1 VQKALGPDEVEVYD
15 NKGKK
20 VPEIDPLR
28 WTNAHHMKVFD
39 LHIPRGSTTSEP
51 TMIRHSTGREQTVI
65 IVHRIRT
72 SWSLSE
78 IKAIPTVFQLL
89 RDHEVYLSE
98 HRWKETIWNT
108 TQLGFIVG
116 LDPQFYNPEQAAE
129 RLIQD
134 MKKHNPGKPKIPHF
148 RMAFCTPTVLVKGI
162 GKRNSRTKAY
172 AIETEK
178 MNSMEMLRLL
188 KIAYKYTGDFVPFQ
202 MRNKHPEAFLRAI
215 QVQTQ
220 TMATNRTIV
229 LNNIGTDAIL
239 YLSHW
244 IENVDGVKDIVPC
257 RTVEIDGKFRM
268 LVKQQDFHRVRNIL
282 IENLSQW
289 ISDYIASDAQPQPGR
304 FPGYPEVAP
313 LFSDVLSNGN
323 NSYMATSVNTMMSY
337 NENEFEEYS
346 KFRSPVRKSSNKPS
360 SSQWRENPTTLSPL
374 ASNFTTWADRVTQQS
389 PPQVSASNTPLNS
402 EGEVMARSDQNPIV
416 FDQIKA
422 DLEMRNAEVES
433 LKQELQELRRE
444 RAQYK
449 AELESQVQLKVNEA
463 IQKEVAKLSLSAA
476 SNTQFESLLALQN
489 KQFQEFSI
497 QILQMMQAQNTIVT
511 RSGNPITVPTGKR
524 SVGTDGETSS
534 LTDSGIDHK
543 EERKRVDTKSLPANY
558 LSRCQNKFKNY
569 QKAQPNIMS
578 FQHPIGTLR
587 HQKTIYK
594 WNWIN

>member
-1 VQKALGPDEVEVYD
+1 MQKALGPDEVEVYD

-39 LHIPRGSTTSEP
+39 LHIPRRSTTSEP
-51 TMIRHSTGREQTVI
+51 TMMRHSTGREQTVI

-78 IKAIPTVFQLL
+78 IKAIPTVLQLL

-134 MKKHNPGKPKIPHF
+134 IKKHTPGKPKIPHF
-148 RMAFCTPTVLVKGI
+148 RMAFCTPTVLVKGK

-188 KIAYKYTGDFVPFQ
+188 KIAYKDTGDFVPFQ
-202 MRNKHPEAFLRAI
+202 MRSKHPEAFLRAI
-215 QVQTQ
+215 RVQTQ

-244 IENVDGVKDIVPC
+244 IENIDGVKDIVPC
-257 RTVEIDGKFRM
+257 RTVETDGKFRI
-268 LVKQQDFHRVRNIL
+268 LVKQQDFHRVRNVL

-289 ISDYIASDAQPQPGR
+289 ISDYVASDAQPQPGR
-304 FPGYPEVAP
+304 FPGDPEVAP
-313 LFSDVLSNGN
+313 LYSDALSNGN

-337 NENEFEEYS
+337 NENEF
-346 KFRSPVRKSSNKPS
+346 
-360 SSQWRENPTTLSPL
+360 
-374 ASNFTTWADRVTQQS
+374 
-389 PPQVSASNTPLNS
+389 
-402 EGEVMARSDQNPIV
+402 
-416 FDQIKA
+416 
-422 DLEMRNAEVES
+422 AE
-433 LKQELQELRRE
+433 
-444 RAQYK
+444 
-449 AELESQVQLKVNEA
+449 
-463 IQKEVAKLSLSAA
+463 
-476 SNTQFESLLALQN
+476 
-489 KQFQEFSI
+489 
-497 QILQMMQAQNTIVT
+497 
-511 RSGNPITVPTGKR
+511 
-524 SVGTDGETSS
+524 
-534 LTDSGIDHK
+534 
-543 EERKRVDTKSLPANY
+543 
-558 LSRCQNKFKNY
+558 
-569 QKAQPNIMS
+569 
-578 FQHPIGTLR
+578 
-587 HQKTIYK
+587 
-594 WNWIN
+594 